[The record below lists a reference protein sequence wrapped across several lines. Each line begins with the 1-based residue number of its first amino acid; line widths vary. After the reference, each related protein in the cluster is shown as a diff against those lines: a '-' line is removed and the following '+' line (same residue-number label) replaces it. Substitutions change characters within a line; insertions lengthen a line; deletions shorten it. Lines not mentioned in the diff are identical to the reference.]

1 VTINDTGDGRRIA
14 SREIGNAKVTVVSD
28 GVLWWAPQFPVPD
41 ATRRSAMPEA
51 DAEGR
56 VPLGLNIVLIAIGS
70 ARVVV
75 DPAFDTPRP
84 DGDQSGWG
92 SALERTPG
100 LDDALVAIG
109 WDAAAVTHVVVTHPH
124 GDHIGGLTRGHT
136 GRLEPRFPNAR
147 HYLGRADW
155 DDREAVLEFRRPI
168 REVARAGLLDLVEGE
183 LEIASGVTLIPAP
196 GETPGHQVV
205 RLESEGESVWIL
217 GDLIHHGCEVAHP
230 DWAAP
235 HADASTVHATRLA
248 IFPILARTGVLVIV
262 PHVPFPGWGHI
273 VEDGSDFRFVPA
285 GD

>member
-1 VTINDTGDGRRIA
+1 VTTSSPGNGRRIA
-14 SREIGNAKVTVVSD
+14 SREIGSAKVTVVSD
-28 GVLWWAPQFPVPD
+28 GVLWWAPGFPVPD
-41 ATRRSAMPEA
+41 AARRSAMPEA

-70 ARVVV
+70 AQIVV
-75 DPAFDTPRP
+75 DPAFDTPQP

-92 SALERTPG
+92 SAIERTSG

-109 WDAAAVTHVVVTHPH
+109 WDPAAVTHVVVTHPH
-124 GDHIGGLTRGHT
+124 GDHIGGLIRKHT

-205 RLESEGESVWIL
+205 RLESEGETVWIL

-230 DWAAP
+230 DWAP
-235 HADASTVHATRLA
+235 V
-248 IFPILARTGVLVIV
+248 
-262 PHVPFPGWGHI
+262 
-273 VEDGSDFRFVPA
+273 
-285 GD
+285 